1 MLGPHPDEAVV
12 FQDVASQF
20 IQAAGK
26 AAALKEEITK
36 HGVPP
41 HPPQPPPQVLA
52 PGFMDH
58 VTSDLS
64 HAYTVAFVVAVG
76 FALTMLIPAAFLPKK
91 PAAEVPGQ
99 PAIAALA
106 PQFPGPLLTL
116 ARDFSARRNRRA
128 RSTASSQRPS

>member
-1 MLGPHPDEAVV
+1 MMSVILTSQFNH
-12 FQDVASQF
+12 SQF

-26 AAALKEEITK
+26 SATLKEEITK

-41 HPPQPPPQVLA
+41 HPPPQVLA

-64 HAYTVAFVVAVG
+64 HAYTVVFVVAVG

-91 PAAEVPGQ
+91 PAADVPGQ
-99 PAIAALA
+99 PAIAAPA
-106 PQFPGPLLTL
+106 P
-116 ARDFSARRNRRA
+116 
-128 RSTASSQRPS
+128 

>member
-1 MLGPHPDEAVV
+1 LKSADTLGPRPDEAVV

-64 HAYTVAFVVAVG
+64 HAYTVVFVVAV
-76 FALTMLIPAAFLPKK
+76 A
-91 PAAEVPGQ
+91 
-99 PAIAALA
+99 
-106 PQFPGPLLTL
+106 
-116 ARDFSARRNRRA
+116 S
-128 RSTASSQRPS
+128 RSPC